1 MRKADMTVDG
11 PARQQSSTHGMADV
25 AHGARYA
32 FGAALVIVATLAV
45 WQLRAVLLSILLGL
59 LLAAGFDPL
68 VTRLERRGIRR
79 VPAALGFLAA
89 LLLLVTGFVVLSL
102 APAAAQLATLVSQLP
117 DYLARLAQSNRQV
130 AEALDRFDV
139 AANLESIISRLPAV
153 LGAGLGI
160 LSGLVGAFFTA
171 FTTLALTAYFLIAL
185 PRIRVTAA
193 AVLRH
198 PQRVAVFSE
207 ALEKVGGYLTGQVL
221 ISTGAGVAAFIA
233 LSVIG
238 APYVALL
245 ALVVAFLSLIPQV
258 GASLGAA
265 VAVVV
270 TLTVSLPKAVAA
282 LVFFVIYQ
290 LVENY
295 VIAPRVFAHTVSLS
309 PLAAFV
315 SVLVGA
321 GLAGLI
327 GAIFALPVAAMLKTV
342 FAYVFRERI
351 ARIRGEPVEGQAWD
365 ERADADV
372 PSGA

>member
-1 MRKADMTVDG
+1 
-11 PARQQSSTHGMADV
+11 
-25 AHGARYA
+25 
-32 FGAALVIVATLAV
+32 
-45 WQLRAVLLSILLGL
+45 
-59 LLAAGFDPL
+59 
-68 VTRLERRGIRR
+68 
-79 VPAALGFLAA
+79 
-89 LLLLVTGFVVLSL
+89 
-102 APAAAQLATLVSQLP
+102 
-117 DYLARLAQSNRQV
+117 
-130 AEALDRFDV
+130 
-139 AANLESIISRLPAV
+139 
-153 LGAGLGI
+153 
-160 LSGLVGAFFTA
+160 
-171 FTTLALTAYFLIAL
+171 LTAYFLIAL

-245 ALVVAFLSLIPQV
+245 ALVVGFLSLIPQV